1 MRASAQGIS
10 PGRTISAV
18 DGPGDYPT
26 VVVTRPYLR
35 GNAIKTILLLSLSI
49 AGYAGIAVALSGAG
63 QPLSETETRISPS
76 IAAPPPS
83 LKTPVGAIA
92 RGAPSSGPQ
101 NPNKDK
107 STAMPVPGS
116 THDDNNV
123 TAKLSEYVFLHK
135 TRNERIPLQVVARAN
150 VCPE

>member
-1 MRASAQGIS
+1 MRASAQGVL
-10 PGRTISAV
+10 PGKTISAV
-18 DGPGDYPT
+18 DGPGDYPA
-26 VVVTRPYLR
+26 VLVTRPLVILR
-35 GNAIKTILLLSLSI
+35 GSAIKIILLLSLSI

-63 QPLSETETRISPS
+63 QPLSETETRISPF
-76 IAAPPPS
+76 AAPPPS

-92 RGAPSSGPQ
+92 RGALSGGPQ
-101 NPNKDK
+101 NPNK

-123 TAKLSEYVFLHK
+123 TAKLSEYVFLHN
-135 TRNERIPLQVVARAN
+135 TRNERISLQVAARAN